1 MTIEEKLRRNPL
13 IKRVFTLAG
22 PDEIFLVGGFL
33 RDFHIKGRRPQ
44 RPYDLDFVMKGDV
57 KALAKTVSSG
67 LGGTLVE
74 LKAGMLRVVL
84 EDGTTV
90 DFSQITDISDDLL
103 RRDFTMNA
111 MAWSPETG
119 LIDPNC
125 GLKDIKKGLV
135 RGLLKQNFKDDPL
148 RLLRAYRFSAELGFK
163 IAPGTRQIV
172 REMSNLIRQ
181 SASERITLEFL
192 KLLSSKTPLKAL
204 RSALNDGLLVRILPL
219 SFNDL
224 RANINLI
231 SRLERNLK
239 EVSKVS
245 WAKGQMRPRFPQ
257 GLTYL
262 GLLRLEGL
270 LLSTKGTKR
279 GLLRLAVSTNKR
291 IETVNRLF
299 DEFGGPRPPLA
310 LKADDPLW
318 DVFEKAGDSLLDLLI
333 LTGKPAAFYAQAG
346 RFLRIKRRGQ
356 LSSEEVM
363 AHSGLGPGPELGRLI
378 SLLKRQEFEK
388 TIRTRK
394 QALEYIIGI
403 T

>member
-1 MTIEEKLRRNPL
+1 MLIDDPL
-13 IKRVFTLAG
+13 IKAVFLKAG
-22 PDEIFLVGGFL
+22 VRGHCPLYLVGGYL
-33 RDFHIKGRRPQ
+33 RDYLRGRRPK
-44 RPYDLDFVMKGDV
+44 RPYDLDFVVKGDV
-57 KALAKTVSSG
+57 KALAKAVSSG

-84 EDGTTV
+84 EDGTTI
-90 DFSQITDISDDLL
+90 DFSQIKTDISEDLA

-111 MAWSPETG
+111 MAWSSETG

-125 GLKDIKKGLV
+125 GLRDIK
-135 RGLLKQNFKDDPL
+135 RGLIRGILKQNFKDDPL
-148 RLLRAYRFSAELGFK
+148 RLLRAYRFSAELGFD
-163 IAPGTRQIV
+163 IDTGTRQIV
-172 REMSNLIRQ
+172 REMSGLIRQ

-204 RSALNDGLLVRILPL
+204 RAALNDGLLVRILPL

-245 WAKGQMRPRFPQ
+245 WAKGQMKAMFPQ
-257 GLTYL
+257 GLTYP

-270 LLSTKGTKR
+270 LLGKGPKR
-279 GLLRLAVSTNKR
+279 SLLRLAVSINKR
-291 IETVNRLF
+291 TETVNRLL
-299 DEFGGPRPPLA
+299 DSGKE
-310 LKADDPLW
+310 PLW

-333 LTGKPAAFYAQAG
+333 LTGKPAAFYRQAG

-363 AHSGLGPGPELGRLI
+363 AHTGLGEGPELGRLI
-378 SLLKRQEFEK
+378 SLLKRLEFEK

-394 QALEYIIGI
+394 QALKYIMGL